1 MKMDDGKGGGWK
13 NERRKQLM
21 FYEKI
26 LRIDIVKDDDCYRYI
41 GIKLETKC
49 DWGDEG
55 AERQCSM
62 E

>member
-1 MKMDDGKGGGWK
+1 
-13 NERRKQLM
+13 M

-49 DWGDEG
+49 D
-55 AERQCSM
+55 
-62 E
+62 